1 MKIATCSAN
10 LALLALIAAG
20 LLAVPPEIQAQQAPP
35 EEPENFAWIT
45 NTNGVTWKAE
55 IQGPLTGWNTGGG
68 GPSLL
73 LAESERIAEIVVPE
87 HAIIGRINVRDCVNL
102 TNLVLH
108 PARAVS
114 FSGKLSIGARGSG
127 LRNITC
133 QKSLANLI
141 VLTEDNWWA
150 IQWTELPKMEIRTHS
165 TDNGPE
171 VEIIWRNGTLQIA
184 DAVNGEWKDY
194 SGSSPLRVPLAI
206 AKPQQFFRIRR
217 SQ

>member
-1 MKIATCSAN
+1 MQNCKWKTN
-10 LALLALIAAG
+10 WVTLG
-20 LLAVPPEIQAQQAPP
+20 LAVIVLAGSLAPSKAQAQ
-35 EEPENFAWIT
+35 ENFAWIT

-55 IQGPLTGWNTGGG
+55 IQGSHLTEQSLIFTGINR
-68 GPSLL
+68 PKVDRR
-73 LAESERIAEIVVPE
+73 EIAEIVVPE
-87 HAIIGRINVRDCVNL
+87 HASISVINVRGCVNL

-108 PARAVS
+108 PARTAS
-114 FSGKLSIGARGSG
+114 WFTGKLHIRAEGSG

-141 VLTEDNWWA
+141 DLSEDNWWA
-150 IQWTELPKMEIRTHS
+150 IQWTELPKMEIRTHA

-217 SQ
+217 SR

>member
-1 MKIATCSAN
+1 MKICNCSAK

-20 LLAVPPEIQAQQAPP
+20 LLAVPPEKAQAQ
-35 EEPENFAWIT
+35 EDFAWIT

-55 IQGPLTGWNTGGG
+55 IQGSRSAEQ
-68 GPSLL
+68 SLGIWGINRPEVDIL
-73 LAESERIAEIVVPE
+73 EIAEIVVPE
-87 HAIIGRINVRDCVNL
+87 HARITIINVRGFVNL

-108 PARAVS
+108 PARTASSVT
-114 FSGKLSIGARGSG
+114 GKLHIRAEGSG

-141 VLTEDNWWA
+141 DLSEDNWWA

-194 SGSSPLRVPLAI
+194 SGTSPLRVPLAI
-206 AKPQQFFRIRR
+206 AKTQQFFRIRR
-217 SQ
+217 SR